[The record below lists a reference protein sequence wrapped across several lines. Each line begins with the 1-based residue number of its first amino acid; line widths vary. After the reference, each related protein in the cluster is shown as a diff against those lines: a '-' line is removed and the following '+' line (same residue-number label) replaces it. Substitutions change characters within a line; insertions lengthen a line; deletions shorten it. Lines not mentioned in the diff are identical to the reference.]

1 MKLTKALLLVLIAVF
16 TFASCNFFPK
26 KGGDSSTTAKADE
39 SGDISYNDTF
49 KVHFNYYADG
59 KSVKEKIEI
68 KQVKKDGK
76 EVWIKDGRQWV
87 YYQNG
92 KLQAEFNYVNG
103 KREGVAHQYYGDG
116 KTPYI
121 DWSYKNSKKDGITIK
136 YYQSGRVMA
145 EMPYKSDFLGT
156 GSQDY
161 ADDQEHTKLTM
172 PELKVWADDQRR
184 YKGKY
189 TVYAKVE
196 DKFGKV
202 VPKVKFTVGQLI
214 PADGRLYE
222 NPNLKEIAAKN
233 NVASVTYYEIN
244 GFPPSVTVNARFSSS
259 KGTPVLLSKTIKID

>member
-16 TFASCNFFPK
+16 TFTSCKFLPK
-26 KGGDSSTTAKADE
+26 KGGESSTTAQ
-39 SGDISYNDTF
+39 SGDAAADYNDTF
-49 KVHFNYYADG
+49 KIHTNYYPGGELIKD
-59 KSVKEKIEI
+59 KSEI
-68 KQVKKDGK
+68 IKVKKNGK
-76 EVWIKDGRQWV
+76 DVWIRNGRYWV
-87 YYQNG
+87 YYKNG
-92 KLQAEFNYVNG
+92 KLQGEFNYVNG
-103 KREGVAHQYYGDG
+103 KREGIGRQFYEDG
-116 KTPYI
+116 EKIYLE
-121 DWSYKNSKKDGITIK
+121 WSYKNGKKDGISK
-136 YYQSGRVMA
+136 KFYRSGRVMA

-161 ADDQEHTKLTM
+161 ADDQEHTVLTM

-189 TVYAKVE
+189 TVYARVE

-222 NPNLKEIAAKN
+222 NPNLKEIEAKN

-244 GFPPSVTVNARFSSS
+244 GFPPSVTVNARFTSS